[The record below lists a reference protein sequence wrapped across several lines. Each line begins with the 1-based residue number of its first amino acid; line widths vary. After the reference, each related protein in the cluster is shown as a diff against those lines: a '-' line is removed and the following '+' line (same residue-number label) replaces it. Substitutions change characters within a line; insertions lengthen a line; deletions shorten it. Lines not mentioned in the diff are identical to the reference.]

1 MQGCEGQRAGIRIL
15 SQRPGIIRRQPPQRA
30 VAGGAEQQR
39 GTFSAAIRIGEARVE
54 RVGQRGDDHMAVGAA
69 NTKGGDARIAHF
81 VLPCL
86 CRHRY
91 GKGALFKFQCRVGGV
106 KIQ

>member
-1 MQGCEGQRAGIRIL
+1 
-15 SQRPGIIRRQPPQRA
+15 
-30 VAGGAEQQR
+30 
-39 GTFSAAIRIGEARVE
+39 
-54 RVGQRGDDHMAVGAA
+54 MAVGAA

-91 GKGALFKFQCRVGGV
+91 GKGALFKFQRRVGGV
-106 KIQ
+106 KIQKGRNLPATDCQNGFQQSGNARRGIQMAHVTFHGTERTALILRARRIDVA